1 MKNRT
6 DKKVLFIS
14 HDASRTGA
22 PIIFLNF
29 LEWFKNNSEIPFRI
43 LLKGWG
49 DLETRFQALA
59 PVNIFY
65 NKQLECG
72 WHRWSIMLPAIR
84 PFSNRF
90 HFNNLRREL
99 FQDDIGLVYSNTV
112 TNGGV
117 LQFLVSLKCPVITHV
132 HELES
137 EILKS
142 GLDNWELVKK
152 YTNHYIAVSDAV
164 KQNLIINHSIPEKYI
179 DVVHGF
185 IPISTLNLNLESRN
199 NQREAL
205 NIPKDALIVG
215 SSGVGSWRKGKDLFV
230 QLAVNVVRK
239 FKDKPIHFVWV
250 GGRMKESEFY
260 EIEHDISHAGI
271 SDIIHF
277 IEHVSNPLDYYA
289 EFDIFAMI
297 SREDPFPLVNLE
309 VAALGKPI
317 VCFDKAGGTP
327 EFVENDAGFV
337 VPYLDIDVMADK
349 IIDLAR
355 NEELRNNMGR
365 RSFEKAVGNHDISV
379 GAQKISNIIER
390 FL

>member
-1 MKNRT
+1 MKNSI

-29 LEWFKNNSEIPFRI
+29 LEWFKKNSEIPFRI
-43 LLKGWG
+43 LLKDCGV
-49 DLETRFQALA
+49 LETRFQALA
-59 PVNIFY
+59 PVNVFY
-65 NKQLECG
+65 NKQMERG
-72 WHRWSIMLPAIR
+72 WCRRAIIGTAIR
-84 PFSNRF
+84 PLSNRF
-90 HFNNLRREL
+90 HFIKLRREL

-117 LQFLVSLKCPVITHV
+117 LQFLSSLKCPVITHV

-137 EILKS
+137 EIRKS
-142 GLDNWELVKK
+142 GLDNWDLVKK
-152 YTNHYIAVSDAV
+152 FTNHYIAVSDAV
-164 KQNLIINHSIPEKYI
+164 KQNLIINHNIPEMNI

-185 IPISTLNLNLESRN
+185 IPISTLNRNLESKN
-199 NQREAL
+199 KPREDL
-205 NIPKDALIVG
+205 NIPKDAFIVG
-215 SSGVGSWRKGKDLFV
+215 SSGAGSWRKGRDLFV
-230 QLAVNVVRK
+230 QLAVNIVRK

-260 EIEHDISHAGI
+260 EMEHDISHAGI
-271 SDIIHF
+271 SDKIHF
-277 IEHVSNPLDYYA
+277 VEHVSNPLDYYA

-337 VPYLDIDVMADK
+337 VPYLDIDAMADK
-349 IIDLAR
+349 IIGLAR
-355 NEELRNNMGR
+355 NEELRNKMGR
-365 RSFEKAVGNHDISV
+365 RSFEKAVGNYDISV
-379 GAQKISNIIER
+379 GAQKINKIIER
-390 FL
+390 FI